1 MAFDPRRTY
10 LCYNNKDLIR
20 DGFIPPFIRKEYIP
34 PESFNINRANNPP
47 KGTSYRIVRDPDD
60 YNRIL
65 SVTETK
71 KLLPSNMLMLEID
84 FSKVMRSAVTYPFA
98 PGSLAFTPLMGTV
111 SPFLLSP
118 IGFGGIAEGI
128 TEITYQLLD
137 SETIINQRIIVTR
150 DIIDTEI
157 IVFDGYPLSVFGIV
171 KEVQQD
177 VTDEGVTTIR
187 VIRGLEFTDEQLDVI
202 GKYSDGAW
210 QGTRRK
216 RIAGATDSQGLYGSI
231 GIPEVKFEDVAK
243 NNQDQLF
250 VKVVRDDRKLTYRGD
265 NFDASTS
272 RGSPFRLSGAIRL
285 DATDR
290 QVRIDTS
297 DLEVGDY
304 IYVTYNNAIR
314 RRIRQTLTHLGRI
327 AQGNTIGISGFRG
340 AIRSES
346 DIFDYQIKSWA
357 VPNLPQGMN
366 MGNID
371 EIDSVYTDDSE
382 YKLTPAR
389 YVRMRRIEA
398 SSSEYDRNTDVD
410 MIEGWRVGE
419 AITNEVNTFWAAD
432 YRGILI
438 YRYGIVSVVLDRR
451 LIRDQVWFTSYLES
465 LDFTTPT
472 GVNDTYTP
480 NDLEQKIED
489 NIEWRNESGQ
499 LFDISEI
506 NNSLLFDREKIPY
519 YRPFAKALRNVS
531 SWVITDGDSGV
542 GIINLDLYDKIDS
555 GLQEDALF
563 DLSYIEFGRTNS
575 QPTLIAQCDEPFDVF
590 PHHYFSLSY
599 DATTDAGGA
608 GAWYDVD
615 TIDNEVLEWRPSGGQ
630 IESYWK
636 QETPWFCG
644 DFNRKTRVYT
654 ERMGGNSL
662 DNYSWIYVN
671 SVPAVP
677 STISLDMD
685 ENKDNSIILFNDEE
699 FHKGLVYH
707 KFKDVYFHT
716 FLNSFNINNLQSH
729 IRDPYDYNKYRLR
742 GYNRI
747 MGDKPSFSNGKPIT
761 DDIRRICF
769 LGQENEFWWTEIV
782 YSDSADMEFGLSF
795 VKDTTGNFAND
806 PELIIPSDWNIKE
819 MTVYY
824 DWDMSLSA
832 EVITSL
838 LFNKNRD
845 IAFYLEGSD
854 TSIDNLT
861 FKSLPFTFGA
871 VPVTGKDNSFK
882 IDFAYYS
889 GDRIKFYGEVWKNV
903 IIKKIELRLTSIN
916 NSANKDRLD
925 LDDYKIKSGQG
936 AIVNDGLGKIL
947 AFYANNNSGNIDVAV
962 TYDEGRE
969 WVIHKGLIRLLF
981 GETASLPFVIKS
993 VNGYTVHLFYV
1004 LNDTFLMYKKFNSYD
1019 LELNDSII
1027 DFKVP
1032 ITYDVGDYDTSLD
1045 IPEIDYWGDFSKGGR
1060 NIRRSPSYFVAG
1072 DGEDE
1077 YFTEQIRITNDLR
1090 VENASIG
1097 DKDKRQTPRFI
1108 YDGEISQMQD
1118 NFQGTVYAA
1127 NVDSTG
1133 NVRVFITVDNKL
1145 SIKSSRDFR
1154 IWEYD
1159 IQDVEIHRDWVDPD
1173 VNKGEVIEIRNI
1185 QLLRDDFNKSSISI
1199 FYFHR
1204 DMLFVRH
1211 FSAALL
1217 DPVYD
1222 SAGNKVDNYLRNNL
1236 IVTSNSKNKPIFLV
1250 GKIPEDIRNKMVEEI
1265 NKGISLADSELFIN
1279 HSYSSDEIERFDD
1292 RFDVDMDTQVFGNTD
1307 SKGLVRVLYKDKLG
1321 LLNALSL
1328 DALGLG
1334 LPEVWYDSKE
1344 KNNVRVV

>member
-34 PESFNINRANNPP
+34 PESFNINRAKNPP
-47 KGTSYRIVRDPDD
+47 KGTSYKIVRDPND
-60 YNRIL
+60 YSKIL

-84 FSKVMRSAVTYPFA
+84 FSKVMKSAVSYPFK
-98 PGSLAFTPLMGTV
+98 PGASAFTPVMGIV
-111 SPFLLSP
+111 APFLLSP

-128 TEITYQLLD
+128 TEMTYQLLD
-137 SETIINQRIIVTR
+137 SETIINRMITITRNIKDTGIIS
-150 DIIDTEI
+150 
-157 IVFDGYPLSVFGIV
+157 FGGYPLSVFGIV
-171 KEVQQD
+171 KEVEERIAAD
-177 VTDEGVTTIR
+177 GDNPATTRI
-187 VIRGLEFTDEQLDVI
+187 VKGLDFTDEQLDVI

-231 GIPEVKFEDVAK
+231 GTPEVKFEDVAK
-243 NNQDQLF
+243 DNQDQLF
-250 VKVVRDDRKLTYRGD
+250 IKVVRDDRKLKFRGD
-265 NFDASTS
+265 NFEALTS
-272 RGSPFRLSGAIRL
+272 RGSPFRLSGAIKL
-285 DATDR
+285 DATDK
-290 QVRIDTS
+290 QIRIDTS
-297 DLEVGDY
+297 DLKVGDRIY
-304 IYVTYNNAIR
+304 ITYNNAIR
-314 RRIRQTLTHLGRI
+314 RRIRQSLTHLGRI
-327 AQGNTIGISGFRG
+327 VQGNTIGIVGFRG
-340 AIRSES
+340 AIKSES
-346 DIFDYQIKSWA
+346 DVFDYQIKSWA
-357 VPNLPQGMN
+357 VPNLPQGIKMS
-366 MGNID
+366 NID
-371 EIDSVYTDDSE
+371 DIDGVYTNDSE
-382 YKLTPAR
+382 YKLSPAR
-389 YVRMRRIEA
+389 YVRMRRTEA
-398 SSSEYDRNTDVD
+398 SSPPEYDRNADVD

-438 YRYGIVSVVLDRR
+438 YRYGIVGVVLNRKS
-451 LIRDQVWFTSYLES
+451 IRDQVWFTNYLES
-465 LDFTTPT
+465 LDFTIPT
-472 GVNDTYTP
+472 GINGTYTRS
-480 NDLEQKIED
+480 DLEQKIED
-489 NIEWRNESGQ
+489 NIEWRDESGQ

-519 YRPFAKALRNVS
+519 YRPFAKALRDVS
-531 SWVITDGDSGV
+531 SWVITDGNSGV
-542 GIINLDLYDKIDS
+542 GIINLDLYDRIDP

-563 DLSYIEFGRTNS
+563 DLSYVEFGRTNS
-575 QPTLIAQCDEPFDVF
+575 QPTLIAGCDEPADIF

-608 GAWYDVD
+608 GAWYDRD
-615 TIDNEVLEWRPSGGQ
+615 TVDNEILEWRPHGGQ

-662 DNYSWIYVN
+662 DNFSWIYVN

-685 ENKDNSIILFNDEE
+685 EHRDNSIVLFNDEE

-707 KFKDVYFHT
+707 KFSDVYFHT
-716 FLNSFNINNLQSH
+716 FLKSFNVNNLHNH
-729 IRDPYDYNKYRLR
+729 IRDPYNYEEYRFR
-742 GYNRI
+742 GYNRV

-761 DDIRRICF
+761 DDVRRICF
-769 LGQENEFWWTEIV
+769 FRQEKEFWWTEEV
-782 YSDSADMEFGLSF
+782 YNESTDMGFGLSF
-795 VKDTTGNFAND
+795 AQDD
-806 PELIIPSDWNIKE
+806 PELIIPSNWNIRE
-819 MTVYY
+819 MIIYY
-824 DWDMSLSA
+824 DWDTTVGK
-832 EVITSL
+832 EITTSL
-838 LFNKNRD
+838 LFNRNRD

-861 FKSLPFTFGA
+861 FKALPFTFG
-871 VPVTGKDNSFK
+871 VIPVTGKDNVFK

-889 GDRIKFYGEVWKNV
+889 GDKIKFYGQIWKYV
-903 IIKKIELRLTSIN
+903 RIKKIELRATSLSNPANIN
-916 NSANKDRLD
+916 MLD

-947 AFYANNNSGNIDVAV
+947 AFHANNNSGNIDVAV
-962 TYDEGRE
+962 TYDDGRE

-981 GETASLPFVIKS
+981 GETASLPVVVKS
-993 VNGYTVHLFYV
+993 IDGYTIHLFYV
-1004 LNDTFLMYKKFNSYD
+1004 LNDSFLMYKKFNSYD
-1019 LELNDSII
+1019 LELNDSVIE
-1027 DFKVP
+1027 FKVP
-1032 ITYDVGDYDTSLD
+1032 ITYDVGDYNTSLD

-1072 DGEDE
+1072 DGESE
-1077 YFTEQIRITNDLR
+1077 YFLEQIRITNELRINNNSISDL
-1090 VENASIG
+1090 
-1097 DKDKRQTPRFI
+1097 DKRQTSRFI
-1108 YDGEISQMQD
+1108 YDGAVSQMQD
-1118 NFQGTVYAA
+1118 NFQGTAYAA
-1127 NVDSTG
+1127 NIDGVG
-1133 NVRVFITVDNKL
+1133 NVRIFITIDNKL

-1159 IQDVEIHRDWVDPD
+1159 IQDVEIHRNWVDPE

-1185 QLLRDDFNKSSISI
+1185 QVLRNDFNKNTISI

-1217 DPVYD
+1217 EPVYD
-1222 SAGNKVDNYLRNNL
+1222 VNRNKVDAYLRNNL
-1236 IVTSNSKNKPIFLV
+1236 IVTPSSNNKPIFLV
-1250 GKIPEDIRNKMVEEI
+1250 GKIPDQIRAKMIEEI
-1265 NKGISLADSELFIN
+1265 NKGVSLADSELFIN
-1279 HSYSSDEIERFDD
+1279 HSYSSDEIRRFDD
-1292 RFDVDMDTQVFGNTD
+1292 RFDVDMDTQVFGNVD
-1307 SKGLVRVLYKDKLG
+1307 STGLTRVLYKDKLG

-1328 DALGLG
+1328 DALGIG

-1344 KNNVRVV
+1344 KI